1 MISMQGLCV
10 WVLAGSSALLA
21 ACSSGGAASTSS
33 AAPNVTATQAA
44 DRELSEGEA
53 KREYQNRC
61 ATCHGDSGKGDG
73 PGGVALSP
81 KPRDYTDAA
90 WQKSVTDDHIKKT
103 ILMGGAAVGKSPNMP
118 AAPDLESKPR
128 VVEALVKHVRKLG
141 G

>member
-1 MISMQGLCV
+1 MRTLQGYLLCG
-10 WVLAGSSALLA
+10 VLLGGLVG
-21 ACSSGGAASTSS
+21 ACGSGGTASSTS
-33 AAPNVTATQAA
+33 AAPVATTTQAA
-44 DRELSEGEA
+44 DRALSEGEA
-53 KREYQNRC
+53 KLEYKNRC

-81 KPRDYTDAA
+81 KPRDYSDAA
-90 WQKSVTDDHIKKT
+90 WQKSVTDDQIKKT
-103 ILMGGAAVGKSPNMP
+103 IIGGGAAVGKSPNMP